1 MLKPQAPSVKAQP
14 ISTSS
19 TSAGSIPARATA
31 CLTACAPRVA
41 PWVMLKAP
49 FQDLANPVRAV
60 DTMTASVMMVSG
72 NLSGGGSGQGL
83 AFGNPLGDQRGRGPE
98 VVAGAGGELLHPPGH
113 LVQAHLVGIEHR
125 AAAMGREPV
134 AAEIDHVNVR
144 GPQSDAFLEEAGALV
159 DQGIDAAFD
168 DLAIRDLAWRD
179 AVFLPVSGKHLFD
192 LGVGNGVAVA
202 RLIEIPA
209 LPRLLAEAAHF
220 AQPVGALGVA
230 DMRHLHVAA
239 LAGGPGDVVTG
250 KVEAAE
256 RPHGDAPLLQR
267 LVHLPGG
274 GALFH

>member
-1 MLKPQAPSVKAQP
+1 MLEPQAPSVKAQP

-113 LVQAHLVGIEHR
+113 LVQAHFVGIEHR
-125 AAAMGREPV
+125 TAAIRRKPV
-134 AAEIDHVNVR
+134 AAEVNHIDVR
-144 GPQSDAFLEEAGALV
+144 GPQGDTFLQEAGALI

-168 DLAIRDLAWRD
+168 NLSIGDLAGCD
-179 AVFLPVSGKHLFD
+179 AIFLPV
-192 LGVGNGVAVA
+192 NG
-202 RLIEIPA
+202 
-209 LPRLLAEAAHF
+209 
-220 AQPVGALGVA
+220 
-230 DMRHLHVAA
+230 
-239 LAGGPGDVVTG
+239 
-250 KVEAAE
+250 
-256 RPHGDAPLLQR
+256 
-267 LVHLPGG
+267 
-274 GALFH
+274 